1 MEESIGYDLE
11 YAIADAAIANAAKSM
26 GKDDISVEY
35 ENRSKSYKNY
45 FDPSTGFMRGKD
57 SKGDWRTPFDPSFSS
72 RGNDYTEGNAW
83 QYTWLV
89 PQDFEG
95 LKELFG
101 GKEQM
106 MAHLDSLFVASSEM
120 VGDDIT
126 PDISGM
132 IGQYVQGN
140 EPSHHIVYFYSMA
153 DEREKAANLINKI
166 LEEQYSANPDGL
178 SGNEDAGQMSAWY
191 IMSALGFYPVEPA
204 LPRYWIGVPRYEK
217 ATIHLPENKTFVVI
231 KGTKGSEMTLNGQP
245 LDRNYITHDEIMK
258 GGEIIIP
265 VFN

>member
-1 MEESIGYDLE
+1 
-11 YAIADAAIANAAKSM
+11 
-26 GKDDISVEY
+26 
-35 ENRSKSYKNY
+35 
-45 FDPSTGFMRGKD
+45 MRGKD
-57 SKGDWRTPFDPSFSS
+57 SKGNWRTPFDPSFSS

-231 KGTKGSEMTLNGQP
+231 KGTKGSEMTLNGHP